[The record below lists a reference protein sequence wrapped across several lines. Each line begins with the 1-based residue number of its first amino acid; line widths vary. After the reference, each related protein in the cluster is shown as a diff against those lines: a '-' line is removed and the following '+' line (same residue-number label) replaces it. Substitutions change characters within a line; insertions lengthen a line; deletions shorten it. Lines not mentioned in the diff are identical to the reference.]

1 MVCLLT
7 ECGRAPALQVLIMAD
22 VCLLSSARFSPFVG
36 CLGRAE
42 TLGWSGVAERSAAA
56 YTHVFRNEMN

>member
-1 MVCLLT
+1 
-7 ECGRAPALQVLIMAD
+7 MAD